1 MGDGESAGQTPRGE
15 YSVAEVEPRGLRESA
30 VGSELEAVD
39 KPKVG
44 TVLGGEGHATKPPLV
59 PATHDAFHPLNGQW
73 TVEKPLVAPLSIGE
87 RVHHTDTAQN
97 PTCIQILG
105 PQFRAASA
113 LDADDNQRVPE

>member
-1 MGDGESAGQTPRGE
+1 MTTDFFTNKWSAFSGGRGDVVGVFALWGTGASAGQTPRGE
-15 YSVAEVEPRGLRESA
+15 SSVAEVELRGLRESV

-87 RVHHTDTAQN
+87 RVHHTDTA
-97 PTCIQILG
+97 
-105 PQFRAASA
+105 
-113 LDADDNQRVPE
+113 